1 MGCFFRPETNRSGL
15 TQGDQKQECIADNK
29 FTAVR
34 ITNSLV
40 IVYLYRITSASS
52 YSSWCCCS
60 KSKKH
65 RNTRMH
71 SNVNRN
77 TTTVYIP
84 CIYIWYYVWR
94 STKQKLF
101 VLAHEWQ
108 SNNCVSESL
117 FDPADRHRHRC
128 PHPHPVLRPCHS
140 LRARQ
145 ILEPTHSYDAAL
157 IEPPN
162 KFGQTKVQE
171 HRIVNIQSGSKYT
184 KNEPWNSWLAAFSAT
199 LAPK

>member
-1 MGCFFRPETNRSGL
+1 MDCFFRPETNRSAL

-29 FTAVR
+29 FTAVL

-84 CIYIWYYVWR
+84 CIYMILCVKINK
-94 STKQKLF
+94 TKT
-101 VLAHEWQ
+101 VCMAHEWQ

-117 FDPADRHRHRC
+117 FDPANRNRHRR
-128 PHPHPVLRPCHS
+128 PRPHPVLCPCHS